1 MLPCEQSSE
10 DDESDEGQVDENTQI
25 GCQPVEHNLIVRL
38 EREAEEV
45 PYK

>member
-1 MLPCEQSSE
+1 
-10 DDESDEGQVDENTQI
+10 VNENTQI